1 MCWTEFCDWYALRH
15 TELAELEREFG
26 NFVEDERE
34 REGRLFRR
42 WCTMT
47 LLPDETLAGEEEVAA
62 AAAALASSA
71 STASS
76 GFAATPRVAQEP
88 TQAAIKTPKMSPRSI
103 IAFIR
108 HFAVNVIAAKYNTP
122 LVKHETLVALTES
135 LVYRRINSCVLR
147 YPTAAMQERDVA
159 WRSKCSLC
167 RFVNPVTFG
176 VPNEYAF
183 GSNAPPPEPPSE
195 ASEAAVETEQP
206 DTESS
211 VSDGAGGGGIKVD
224 RSSSG
229 STIDF
234 NLVGHGSKDDGS
246 ESDKQSRSSDKASA
260 LSTGSRKRFGVTGG
274 SKDSGGGGGRSSS
287 GSCSGKSKSNSG
299 SNSNSSNSSS
309 GSSGGDE
316 GGDGDWVFGDL
327 SKKVS
332 FSARLQTLPE
342 QLRGGF
348 GAPYAHASRILSLLS
363 TSLTPREI
371 THNLLLA
378 LKWLLKDAVELSGKR
393 DYLGA
398 DLMFPILVLVLINA
412 QIPCM
417 HLVLHFL
424 HKFGQHDVQ
433 GEAAYYITCLEA
445 AVAFVLRID
454 VPSSVALTA
463 AAAASA
469 EATGIF
475 DNNIGV
481 KGRGRE
487 GASGVGGGGV
497 GDEDGDRLDDGD
509 AADDDFFLDNEDDNA
524 KGRASNVNG
533 DADSQ
538 LAEMDM
544 NKLSEWLRDQQTME
558 ETIEILQ
565 SEGWMV

>member
-1 MCWTEFCDWYALRH
+1 
-15 TELAELEREFG
+15 
-26 NFVEDERE
+26 
-34 REGRLFRR
+34 
-42 WCTMT
+42 
-47 LLPDETLAGEEEVAA
+47 
-62 AAAALASSA
+62 
-71 STASS
+71 
-76 GFAATPRVAQEP
+76 
-88 TQAAIKTPKMSPRSI
+88 
-103 IAFIR
+103 
-108 HFAVNVIAAKYNTP
+108 
-122 LVKHETLVALTES
+122 
-135 LVYRRINSCVLR
+135 
-147 YPTAAMQERDVA
+147 
-159 WRSKCSLC
+159 
-167 RFVNPVTFG
+167 
-176 VPNEYAF
+176 
-183 GSNAPPPEPPSE
+183 
-195 ASEAAVETEQP
+195 
-206 DTESS
+206 
-211 VSDGAGGGGIKVD
+211 
-224 RSSSG
+224 
-229 STIDF
+229 
-234 NLVGHGSKDDGS
+234 
-246 ESDKQSRSSDKASA
+246 
-260 LSTGSRKRFGVTGG
+260 
-274 SKDSGGGGGRSSS
+274 
-287 GSCSGKSKSNSG
+287 
-299 SNSNSSNSSS
+299 
-309 GSSGGDE
+309 
-316 GGDGDWVFGDL
+316 L

-348 GAPYAHASRILSLLS
+348 GSPYAHASRVLSLLS

-469 EATGIF
+469 EATGVP
-475 DNNIGV
+475 DSKGGAG
-481 KGRGRE
+481 GRGGE
-487 GASGVGGGGV
+487 GAGEGGGGRGGGGAGEGGGGGGGGG
-497 GDEDGDRLDDGD
+497 GDEEGDRADDGD
-509 AADDDFFLDNEDDNA
+509 AADDDFFLDDDDDG
-524 KGRASNVNG
+524 KGRASKANA